1 MKRLDF
7 CEQVKM
13 YRYQFYV
20 IAHAILK
27 NEEDA
32 QDAVCSAIL
41 KAYEHMDQLKNPH
54 RFKAWMITITKNEAL
69 QIKRRRLELPGDE
82 KVEQLLEPVRDHYNE
97 LWDCIQSLS
106 EEYRLVIVLFYYNE
120 LSLRE
125 ISKVLGI
132 PIGTVK
138 SRLSRGR
145 ELLKQALEGKENGK

>member
-41 KAYEHMDQLKNPH
+41 KAYEHMDQLKNPQIVTADVTFAN
-54 RFKAWMITITKNEAL
+54 RFAAVLSEAITPVVPAIISQEYTKL
-69 QIKRRRLELPGDE
+69 YDVVQVGWGDVAKYE
-82 KVEQLLEPVRDHYNE
+82 VESNE
-97 LWDCIQSLS
+97 LTFVS
-106 EEYRLVIVLFYYNE
+106 
-120 LSLRE
+120 
-125 ISKVLGI
+125 
-132 PIGTVK
+132 
-138 SRLSRGR
+138 
-145 ELLKQALEGKENGK
+145 